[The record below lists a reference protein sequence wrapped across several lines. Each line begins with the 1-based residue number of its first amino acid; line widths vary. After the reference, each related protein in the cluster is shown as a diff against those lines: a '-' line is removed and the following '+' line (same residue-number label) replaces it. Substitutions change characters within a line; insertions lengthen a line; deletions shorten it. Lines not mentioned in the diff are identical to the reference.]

1 MSLSSAEGAASGR
14 NTCQWTLISSL
25 KFQVSNF
32 NIDSE
37 STTQVHTGIIWNSSL
52 DILIHW
58 LAWSFLPVVH
68 NHDTSRSG
76 WILWKGL
83 QLWIR
88 ISTTLLRELDKYAIS
103 QSLAKDIYSF
113 NSKIGCKLFRQWR
126 KALYHYLRRQSGLQR
141 PRTLNMNYSSES
153 SGKLFESLTTQFYP
167 SFPCSIS
174 SRFWYVSFFLWQRIR
189 PLLIILQDRSN
200 IGEKYL
206 LLRGIKT

>member
-1 MSLSSAEGAASGR
+1 MSLSSAKGAASGR
-14 NTCQWTLISSL
+14 NTCQWTFLISSL
-25 KFQVSNF
+25 KFCFSNF

-37 STTQVHTGIIWNSSL
+37 STTQVHTGIMWNSSL
-52 DILIHW
+52 DILFYW

-68 NHDTSRSG
+68 NHDASLSG
-76 WILWKGL
+76 WILWEGL
-83 QLWIR
+83 RFIESVYVVITQQLWIR
-88 ISTTLLRELDKYAIS
+88 LSTTLLRELDKYAIS

-126 KALYHYLRRQSGLQR
+126 KAIYHYLRRQSGLQR

-174 SRFWYVSFFLWQRIR
+174 SRFWYVSFFDKEYGLC
-189 PLLIILQDRSN
+189 
-200 IGEKYL
+200 
-206 LLRGIKT
+206 